1 MLKASIVV
9 EPFYQNNR
17 LFDLDD
23 KVVNRDNCMHPF
35 WLLKQELASK
45 GIILAT
51 NDITTPT
58 QADIVIYNEMPRTV
72 PKGEDI
78 QKSYLMLFETELIR
92 PNNWNEEYHNHFKKI
107 FTWNDQFVDGK
118 KYIKFQ
124 FASKLP
130 TEAIIGNERPKF
142 CTQIAG
148 NKSSTHRYELYSKR
162 LEAIRWFEKNYP
174 DHFDYYGM
182 GHIFYNF
189 GSNKIAK
196 LFNKL
201 KVKKAPSPCYK
212 GIVDEKLA
220 VLSQYRFSICYEN
233 AQMIP
238 GYITEKIFDSMFAGC
253 VPIYWGAPNIT
264 DYIPANCFID
274 KRDFDSYEA
283 LYKYLKNMDAAQYSS
298 YQQDINTFIKGEQIK
313 AFSSEA
319 FAATIAENIGEH
331 IT

>member
-17 LFDLDD
+17 LFDLSD
-23 KVVNRDNCMHPF
+23 KVVNRDNCMYSF
-35 WLLKQELASK
+35 WLLKQKFESAGFELATDD
-45 GIILAT
+45 II
-51 NDITTPT
+51 TPT
-58 QADIVIYNEMPRTV
+58 QADVVIYNEMPHIL

-78 QKSYLMLFETELIR
+78 QKSYLMIFETELIR
-92 PNNWNEEYHNHFKKI
+92 RNNWNKSYHNHFKKI
-107 FTWNDQFVDGK
+107 FTWNDDIVDGS
-118 KYIKFQ
+118 KYIKVQ

-130 TEAIIGNERPKF
+130 SEAIIGNERPKF

-148 NKSSTHRYELYSKR
+148 NKSSSHRYELYSKR
-162 LEAIRWFEKNYP
+162 LEAIKWFEKNYP

-182 GHIFYNF
+182 GHNYYNF

-201 KVKKAPSPCYK
+201 KVKKAPSTCYK

-220 VLSQYRFSICYEN
+220 VLSQYKFSICYEN

-238 GYITEKIFDSMFAGC
+238 GYITEKIFDSLFAGC
-253 VPIYWGAPNIT
+253 IPVYWGAPNIT
-264 DYIPANCFID
+264 DYVPANCFID

-283 LYKYLKNMDAAQYSS
+283 LYKYLKDMDAAQYSS
-298 YQQDINTFIKGEQIK
+298 YQHNINSFLKSEQVK
-313 AFSSEA
+313 VFSSDT
-319 FAATIAENIGEH
+319 FTATIVKNIV
-331 IT
+331 